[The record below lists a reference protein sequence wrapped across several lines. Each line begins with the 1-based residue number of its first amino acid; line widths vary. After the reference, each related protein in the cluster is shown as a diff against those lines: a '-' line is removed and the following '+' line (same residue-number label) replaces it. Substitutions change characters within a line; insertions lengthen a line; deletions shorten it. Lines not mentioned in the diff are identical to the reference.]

1 MKGSTGL
8 IIVALGATLLLTYG
22 LVLPLPPA
30 PGAPAAVLAPST
42 SPTCARLRGR
52 GLGAAGLPR
61 EAAGRPELPTPP
73 PTATPTPTPPPTA
86 TPLPAVTPTPTFV
99 APCQVRGRAL
109 RVFIDP
115 GHGGPDAGAVHVGP
129 GGEVDLLEKDV
140 DLDISLRLAALLE
153 AAGHEVLLARS
164 EDRGLTPAQ
173 TGRQELYARVDM
185 ANEAG
190 ADLFISVHNNGH
202 SDRSQRGTEVYY
214 CSARP
219 YSDENKRLAIAV
231 QAALV
236 EALRRAGYETVDR
249 AIHDDI
255 EVYRGHMG
263 VLGPRISRP
272 TRMVAVLGESLFV
285 TNDADAAQLAR
296 PEIRQAIAEGYA
308 EGIRAY
314 LEAVPFK

>member
-1 MKGSTGL
+1 MKGSAGL
-8 IIVALGATLLLTYG
+8 IVVVLGATLLLAYG

-30 PGAPAAVLAPST
+30 PGAPAATPGPSAAPA
-42 SPTCARLRGR
+42 CARLRGR

-61 EAAGRPELPTPP
+61 AAAAGLVATAPA
-73 PTATPTPTPPPTA
+73 PTATPTATRPATP
-86 TPLPAVTPTPTFV
+86 TPLPSATPTPTFV
-99 APCQVRGRAL
+99 APRLVQGRPL
-109 RVFIDP
+109 RIFIDP

-129 GGEVDLLEKDV
+129 AGEVDLLEKDV
-140 DLDISLRLAALLE
+140 DLDISLRLASLLR

-164 EDRGLTPAQ
+164 EDRGLTPGQ
-173 TGRQELYARVDM
+173 TGRQELYARVDL

-202 SDRSQRGTEVYY
+202 PDPSQRGTEVYY

-219 YSDENKRLAIAV
+219 YSAENLRLAIAV

-236 EALRRAGYETVDR
+236 ESLRRAGYETVDR
-249 AIHDDI
+249 GVHDDI

-308 EGIRAY
+308 GGIRAY
-314 LEAVPFK
+314 LKGE